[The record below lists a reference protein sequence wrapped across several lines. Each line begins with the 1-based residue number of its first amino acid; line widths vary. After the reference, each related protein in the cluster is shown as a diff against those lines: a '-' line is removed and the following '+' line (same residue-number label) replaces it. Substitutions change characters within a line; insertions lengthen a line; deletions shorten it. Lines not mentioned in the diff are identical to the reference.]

1 MNYLQYY
8 KCEYIDIY
16 MLSYFQNHH
25 KYIYSLYNIH
35 SKGNYNSCRE
45 VRLNPLVYCFQYR
58 TQMPSLVHRQN
69 NISCCQLHKMY
80 RITMSQEYKHL
91 LFHLF
96 RY

>member
-35 SKGNYNSCRE
+35 SMGNYNSCRE
-45 VRLNPLVYCFQYR
+45 IRLNPLVYCLPYQ
-58 TQMPSLVHRQN
+58 TQMLFYGSHQN
-69 NISCCQLHKMY
+69 NIFCYQLHKMY
-80 RITMSQEYKHL
+80 RQANRREYKHL